1 MRFLYTVILSIIFF
15 KNLEYLRCGLL
26 FRDKVGNRVK
36 KLLIFSGQILILIV
50 VYQIGS
56 QIVRLLHLQIPG
68 NVIGILL
75 LLILLWTRVIKVE
88 QIDLAATWLLKH
100 LSFFF
105 IPIAVGLMTLGQ
117 TFVKQGIFILFVLV
131 ISALIGLLSA
141 GKTTQSVIMKKE
153 KVKVNYHD
161 HSL

>member
-1 MRFLYTVILSIIFF
+1 M
-15 KNLEYLRCGLL
+15 K
-26 FRDKVGNRVK
+26 KV
-36 KLLIFSGQILILIV
+36 LMFSFQIAILIV
-50 VYQIGS
+50 IYQIGS
-56 QIVRLLHLQIPG
+56 QITVFFHLQVPG

-105 IPIAVGLMTLGQ
+105 IPIAVGLMTLGPI
-117 TFVKQGIFILFVLV
+117 FLNKGILILFVLV
-131 ISALIGLLSA
+131 ISAFIGLLSA
-141 GKTTQSVIMKKE
+141 GKATQTVIMKKE

-161 HSL
+161 HSV

>member
-1 MRFLYTVILSIIFF
+1 
-15 KNLEYLRCGLL
+15 
-26 FRDKVGNRVK
+26 VGNRVK

>member
-1 MRFLYTVILSIIFF
+1 MQFLHTVILLIIFS
-15 KNLEYLRCGLL
+15 EYLNIYRKGE
-26 FRDKVGNRVK
+26 RKVK
-36 KLLIFSGQILILIV
+36 KVLIFSCQIATLIV
-50 VYQIGS
+50 IYHVGS
-56 QIVRLLHLQIPG
+56 LMVRFFHLQVPG

-105 IPIAVGLMTLGQ
+105 IPIAVGLMTLGH
-117 TFVKQGIFILFVLV
+117 IFLNKGLLILIVLI
-131 ISALIGLLSA
+131 ISAFIGLISA
-141 GKTTQSVIMKKE
+141 GKATQSVIMKKE

-161 HSL
+161 HSV

>member
-1 MRFLYTVILSIIFF
+1 M
-15 KNLEYLRCGLL
+15 
-26 FRDKVGNRVK
+26 K